1 MAKKIQKGKKKFNL
15 FTKGSIDYT
24 IWITVMI
31 LVAFGLIMVLS
42 ASSPSALSETG
53 DSYKYIKK
61 QAIATVIGL
70 GLMMGV
76 SKVDYHIF
84 RRFKWII
91 YIAFIVLL
99 VAVGFVGIDA
109 GRSKTL
115 DQYCWF

>member
-1 MAKKIQKGKKKFNL
+1 MAKQTRKGKRKFNL
-15 FTKGSIDYT
+15 FTKGSVDYT

-61 QAIATVIGL
+61 QAISAVIGL
-70 GLMMGV
+70 VVMMAC

-84 RRFKWII
+84 RKMKFLI
-91 YIAFIVLL
+91 YIVFIVLL
-99 VAVGFVGIDA
+99 ILVGFIGIDA
-109 GRSKTL
+109 GR
-115 DQYCWF
+115 C